1 MIILKRVLHVLPMN
15 KLSGAEKMALLICKN
30 MKEYEPIVL
39 CGGDNLKKVFQASN
53 IKSYSIEFS
62 NKNIIK
68 DMRKIRDIVKKEGIE
83 IIHAHDNTASV
94 VSYLSKIIFK
104 LQVKVISHIH
114 NCYPWLKENGVNKRI
129 DSILRPK
136 YDYSIACGKIV
147 YDFYKDNTEYFNKYK
162 TTILS
167 NAIDVSEINDFDIS
181 KTEEVRK
188 EFSISKDKTI
198 IGFIGRLDEQ
208 KGMLPFIK
216 ELIKYKDKFN
226 DSKFLL
232 VGNGAQEYE
241 VKKLIKENDLEELFI
256 LTGFQDDI
264 YRFYP
269 IIDIFFLP
277 SLYEGLPMVLLE
289 AMAFGKAI
297 ISTDVGSISEVINK
311 DTGVLIR
318 KCEYKSFIEELIKL
332 KDNKKLISFYSINVK
347 RIVEEKFNM
356 KIYINNM
363 ENKLY
368 KQVISR

>member
-1 MIILKRVLHVLPMN
+1 MN

-39 CGGDNLKKVFQASN
+39 CGGDNLKNVFEENN

-68 DMRKIRDIVKKEGIE
+68 DIRKIRDIVEEGID

-94 VSYLSKIIFK
+94 ISYLSKRIFNLK
-104 LQVKVISHIH
+104 VKIISHIH
-114 NCYPWLKENGVNKRI
+114 SCYPWLKENGVNKKI

-136 YDYSIACGKIV
+136 YDYNIACGKIV
-147 YDFYKDNTEYFNKYK
+147 YDFYKDNTKYFNKEK
-162 TTILS
+162 ITILS
-167 NAIDVSEINDFDIS
+167 NAIDINEINNFDIS

-188 EFSISKDKTI
+188 EFNILKDRI
-198 IGFIGRLDEQ
+198 VIGFIGRLDNE
-208 KGMLPFIK
+208 KGIIPFIK
-216 ELIKYKDKFN
+216 ELVKYKDKFN

-232 VGNGAQEYE
+232 VGNGSQEEE
-241 VKKLIKENDLEELFI
+241 VKNLIKENGLEELFI
-256 LTGFQDDI
+256 LTGFQEDV
-264 YRFYP
+264 YSFYP

-311 DTGVLIR
+311 DTGSLIR
-318 KCEYKSFIEELIKL
+318 ACQYKSFIKELINL
-332 KDNKKLISFYSINVK
+332 KDNKELIEFYSINAK
-347 RIVEEKFNM
+347 RSVEENFNI
-356 KIYINNM
+356 KKYINYI
-363 ENKLY
+363 ENQLY
-368 KQVISR
+368 KQIISR